1 MSRIIYFV
9 AEAEVDGKTIQS
21 EKFNQ
26 IVNPETGET
35 IFDDVFQITEYKDF
49 ENYKD
54 KEDFI
59 DTVYEMAHGYFELY
73 GDDIGEITVSAAK
86 DDTNVLQWGVKI
98 KPINDNQFEY
108 TVLDWKGNGYIYK
121 FGD

>member
-1 MSRIIYFV
+1 MSRKIYFV
-9 AEAEVDGKTIQS
+9 AEAEVDGKVIQS
-21 EKFNQ
+21 DIFNQ
-26 IVNPETGET
+26 IVNPETGDT
-35 IFDDVFQITEYKDF
+35 IFNDVFQITDHKDF
-49 ENYKD
+49 EKYSD

-59 DTVYEMAHGYFELY
+59 NTVYDLAHGYFELY
-73 GDDIGEITVSAAK
+73 GEDIGEITITAAK